1 MAIDT
6 LAKRASVLNIA
17 SLQLPIPD
25 GTISQGDR
33 QSLLRVYTG
42 ILAGVVAV
50 AVKNAWNKLSIRLG
64 VGL

>member
-33 QSLLRVYTG
+33 QSVLRFYSG
-42 ILAGVVAV
+42 ILAGA
-50 AVKNAWNKLSIRLG
+50 AIIVKNIHRKISIMIG

>member
-42 ILAGVVAV
+42 ILAGAAVIVKKISQRISIMIGVAV
-50 AVKNAWNKLSIRLG
+50 
-64 VGL
+64 

>member
-33 QSLLRVYTG
+33 QSLLRAYTG
-42 ILAGVVAV
+42 ILAGAAV
-50 AVKNAWNKLSIRLG
+50 AVKNVWNKLSIRLG